1 MVMLIFSV
9 LDQKCRFGGNLVQ
22 KIKIVILSWN
32 FILKFVFFKL
42 KFCNQTNMNMQ
53 NSMVMLI
60 FFCFRS
66 EIACSG
72 KFGPKNKNYYFELKF
87 GANTNLNMQNL
98 MVMQTFFILD
108 WKYPFLV
115 NLVQKFKIVTLCW
128 SLVLRLIWICMIQW
142 WCWFFLL

>member
-1 MVMLIFSV
+1 MQNLMVMQTFFI
-9 LDQKCRFGGNLVQ
+9 LDWKYPFLVNLVQ
-22 KIKIVILSWN
+22 KFTIVTLCWS
-32 FILKFVFFKL
+32 LVL
-42 KFCNQTNMNMQ
+42 R
-53 NSMVMLI
+53 LI
-60 FFCFRS
+60 WICMIQWWCWFFCFRS

-115 NLVQKFKIVTLCW
+115 NLVQKFTIVTLCW

-142 WCWFFLL
+142 WC